1 MRKFLIL
8 LVLPLLAACTGP
20 QFLNSIARNPDRK
33 TERIRDIAYGPLER
47 QRLDLYVPAATGPHP
62 VLVFF
67 HGGGWERGNKDEYAF
82 AGKRFAAMGYLTA
95 VVNYRLTPEGKYPIF
110 MEDAAAATAK
120 VVEIASS
127 YGGDPDY
134 LFLTGHSAGGYIVV
148 QLAVAEEFLAAEGLS
163 IRDIDG
169 VVGNAGPYDFLP
181 SPLDV
186 VHRAFGTEDNA
197 AITMPVNRVTA
208 DAPPMLLLAGGKDTD
223 VLSHNAPNM
232 AKALRAKGV
241 PATVKVYPEAN
252 HKEMIIAVALGG
264 RRFPVA
270 QDTDEFFKS
279 LPKERLRAPIGE

>member
-20 QFLNSIARNPDRK
+20 QLLNSIARNPDRN

-47 QRLDLYVPAATGPHP
+47 QRLDLYVPDAAGPHP
-62 VLVFF
+62 VLIFF

-95 VVNYRLTPEGKYPIF
+95 VVNYRLTPEGKYPVF

-120 VVEIASS
+120 VARIASS

-181 SPLDV
+181 SDLEV
-186 VHRAFGTEDNA
+186 VHKAFGRDDDGA
-197 AITMPVNRVTA
+197 VSMPVNRVTA

-232 AKALRAKGV
+232 AKALKAKGV
-241 PATVKVYPEAN
+241 PVTVKVYPDASHED
-252 HKEMIIAVALGG
+252 MIIAVALGG
-264 RRFPVA
+264 RRFSVA
-270 QDTDEFFKS
+270 QDTDEFFRS
-279 LPKERLRAPIGE
+279 LPKDRPGLPGEQ